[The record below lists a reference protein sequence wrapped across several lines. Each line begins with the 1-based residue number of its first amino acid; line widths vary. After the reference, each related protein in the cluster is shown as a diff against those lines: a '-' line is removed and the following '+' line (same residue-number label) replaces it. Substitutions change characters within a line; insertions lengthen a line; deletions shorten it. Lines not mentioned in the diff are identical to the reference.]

1 MVAVTGATGHLG
13 TVLVHRLIADG
24 EEVRYVVRSTSTSRG
39 LDDLPVGTARRVEAE
54 LLDVDA
60 LSRAFDGAEVV
71 YHAAGMI
78 SLMPGDGD
86 ALYRVNVE
94 GTRTALKAARR
105 ARVRRFV
112 YLGTIEAF
120 PLEGGVFPITEEM
133 TIDPD
138 RTVMDYGRT
147 KALAT
152 RLVLGASGSD
162 ATAGT
167 EATSGTELERANS
180 SGTEL
185 DDSGTSV
192 TGTELECVVCAPT
205 AFIGP
210 PDYRLSSLGRFVLD
224 TLRGRLP
231 VAVNGGFD
239 FVDVRDV
246 ADGVIRAARHG
257 TPGRVY
263 LLSGEFTTVE
273 DIVAMITS
281 TAGVRGP
288 ALTLPLGLVLPFAPA
303 VELYYRATG
312 RSPRFTHASLRLLS
326 LRVRV
331 DSSRAQKELGYT
343 ARPLAE
349 TIADTVRWFLDEGY
363 VAAKAVGIDLKS

>member
-24 EEVRYVVRSTSTSRG
+24 EEVRYVVRPTSTSRG
-39 LDDLPVGTARRVEAE
+39 LDDLPAGTARRVEAE

-86 ALYRVNVE
+86 ALYQVNVE
-94 GTRTALKAARR
+94 GTRTALEAARR

-120 PLEGGVFPITEEM
+120 PLEGGIFPITEEM

-152 RLVLGASGSD
+152 RLVLDASG
-162 ATAGT
+162 AA
-167 EATSGTELERANS
+167 APGTELEDSGQNAA
-180 SGTEL
+180 GTEL
-185 DDSGTSV
+185 DDSGTSAA
-192 TGTELECVVCAPT
+192 GTELECVVCAPT

-246 ADGVIRAARHG
+246 ADGVVRAARHG
-257 TPGRVY
+257 TPGQVY

-312 RSPRFTHASLRLLS
+312 RTPRFTHASLRLLS
-326 LRVRV
+326 LGVRV
-331 DSSRAQKELGYT
+331 DSSRARKELGYT

-349 TIADTVRWFLDEGY
+349 TIADTVRWFLNEGY

>member
-13 TVLVHRLIADG
+13 TVLVHRLIADA

-39 LDDLPVGTARRVEAE
+39 LDDLPAGTARRVEAE
-54 LLDVDA
+54 LLDADA

-78 SLMPGDGD
+78 SLMPGAAD
-86 ALYRVNVE
+86 ALYQVNVQ
-94 GTRTALKAARR
+94 GTRTALEAARR
-105 ARVRRFV
+105 AGVRRFV

-120 PLEGGVFPITEEM
+120 PLEGGIFPITEEM
-133 TIDPD
+133 PIDPD

-152 RLVLGASGSD
+152 QLVLDASGPF
-162 ATAGT
+162 AT
-167 EATSGTELERANS
+167 GTELERANS

-185 DDSGTSV
+185 VGGPSAS
-192 TGTELECVVCAPT
+192 GTELECVVCAPT

-231 VAVNGGFD
+231 VVVNGGFD
-239 FVDVRDV
+239 FVDIRDV

-257 TPGRVY
+257 TAGRVY
-263 LLSGEFTTVE
+263 LLSGEYTTVE
-273 DIVAMITS
+273 DIVTMITS

-288 ALTLPLGLVLPFAPA
+288 SLTLPLGLVLPFVPA

-326 LRVRV
+326 LGVRV
-331 DSSRAQKELGYT
+331 DSSRARKELGYT

-349 TIADTVRWFLDEGY
+349 TIADTVRWFVDEGY
-363 VAAKAVGIDLKS
+363 AGAEAVGIDLKS